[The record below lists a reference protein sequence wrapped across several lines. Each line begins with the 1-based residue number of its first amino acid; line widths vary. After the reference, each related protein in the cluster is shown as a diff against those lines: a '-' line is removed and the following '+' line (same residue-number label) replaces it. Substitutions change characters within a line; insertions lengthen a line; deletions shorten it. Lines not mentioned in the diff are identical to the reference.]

1 MEISITMIFG
11 FAEPYGSANST
22 IAEGSSLAK
31 SIACRY
37 S

>member
-1 MEISITMIFG
+1 MEISITMRFG
-11 FAEPYGSANST
+11 FAEAYGSANST

-31 SIACRY
+31 SLACRY